1 MKKLVLALALTTAMT
16 TGAIAHFISSEER
29 LEKDLEGSNLSEFCM
44 DYIKEHARS
53 MDVHGDLIAECK
65 AEELLNNCID
75 NLKKNTL
82 KNRKKCVAK
91 FPGRFGVS

>member
-16 TGAIAHFISSEER
+16 TGAMAMSFEER
-29 LEKDLEGSNLSEFCM
+29 LEKDLEGLNLSEFCVE
-44 DYIKEHARS
+44 YIKEHA
-53 MDVHGDLIAECK
+53 MALDVHGNLIAECK

>member
-16 TGAIAHFISSEER
+16 TGAMAISFEER
-29 LEKDLEGSNLSEFCM
+29 LEKDLKGLNLSEFCVE
-44 DYIKEHARS
+44 YIKKHA
-53 MDVHGDLIAECK
+53 MALDVHGNLIAECK
-65 AEELLNNCID
+65 AEELLNNCFD

>member
-16 TGAIAHFISSEER
+16 TGAMAISFEER
-29 LEKDLEGSNLSEFCM
+29 LEKDLKGLNLSEFCVE
-44 DYIKEHARS
+44 YIKKHAMA
-53 MDVHGDLIAECK
+53 MDVHGNLIAECK

-91 FPGRFGVS
+91 FPGRFGVI